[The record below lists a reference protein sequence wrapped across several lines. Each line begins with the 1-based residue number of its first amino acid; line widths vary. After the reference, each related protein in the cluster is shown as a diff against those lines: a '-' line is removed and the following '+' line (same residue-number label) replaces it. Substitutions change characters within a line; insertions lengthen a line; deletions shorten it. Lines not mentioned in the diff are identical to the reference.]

1 MNAAQSKPLSAR
13 TQNQMRATPHF
24 SQVAEDPRPMTS
36 SSTNPRNFRNDIVFA
51 FALALVCYLAW
62 FVRDVLMLL
71 YVSAL
76 FAVVLTP
83 LVRSTSRIHIRN
95 WRPFKGTAILVL
107 LLLLAGAF
115 IAFGYLALPPV
126 IRDLQTFGQE
136 APARLPGILD
146 KLKRIPLLERL
157 NDTEISGKVQD
168 LASNA
173 ASYLLASIKDW
184 VGILFNVIMGF
195 ILTVYFILEGD
206 QAYGWFLSFFPP
218 AGRDRLD
225 QALRR
230 AELRMGKWL
239 LGQAS
244 LMLVLGIS
252 STIVF
257 LALHVRYAYA
267 LGVMAGALNIIPV
280 IGAAFTI
287 GLALLVAA
295 IDSWGRVLGIAIF
308 YFIYLQVENS
318 YLTPRIMKSSV
329 NLPGLAIL
337 ISLLLGSALAGI
349 PGAMV
354 SVPTAVLVS
363 VLVDEFLVYKNAA

>member
-1 MNAAQSKPLSAR
+1 
-13 TQNQMRATPHF
+13 
-24 SQVAEDPRPMTS
+24 
-36 SSTNPRNFRNDIVFA
+36 
-51 FALALVCYLAW
+51 
-62 FVRDVLMLL
+62 MLL

-107 LLLLAGAF
+107 LLLLAGAI
-115 IAFGYLALPPV
+115 IAFGYLAIPPV

-184 VGILFNVIMGF
+184 VGILFNIIMGF

-218 AGRDRLD
+218 ASRDRLD

-337 ISLLLGSALAGI
+337 ISLLFGSALAGI
-349 PGAMV
+349 PGALV

-363 VLVDEFLVYKNAA
+363 VLVDEFLVYKNTD